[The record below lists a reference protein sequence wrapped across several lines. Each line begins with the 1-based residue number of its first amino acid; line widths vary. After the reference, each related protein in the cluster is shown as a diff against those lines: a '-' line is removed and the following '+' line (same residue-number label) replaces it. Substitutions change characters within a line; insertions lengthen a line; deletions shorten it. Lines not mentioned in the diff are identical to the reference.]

1 MKPIRGKPGEYALNI
16 SLERR
21 LLDNAVF
28 DALGLTA
35 GERDA
40 VYEGVAALV
49 AGGWRGRGEGEGM
62 ESKIS
67 KKPRINVLA
76 SF

>member
-16 SLERR
+16 SPERR
-21 LLDNAVF
+21 LLDNAAF

-40 VYEGVAALV
+40 VYEGVAALE
-49 AGGWRGRGEGEGM
+49 GGRLARARRG
-62 ESKIS
+62 
-67 KKPRINVLA
+67 
-76 SF
+76 